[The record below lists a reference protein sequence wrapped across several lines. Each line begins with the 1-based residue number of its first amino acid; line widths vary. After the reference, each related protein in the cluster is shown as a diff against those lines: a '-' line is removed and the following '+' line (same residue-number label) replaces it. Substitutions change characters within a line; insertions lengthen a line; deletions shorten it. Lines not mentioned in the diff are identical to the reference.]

1 MEKERII
8 EDLNSCWNI
17 ETFQEVTSTNDIL
30 KQRAPKGLADRTV
43 LIAERQTK
51 GKGRM
56 GRSFYS
62 PEENGIYMSFLLR
75 PQIPPDQALLLTSA
89 AAVAAARA
97 IDDVGG
103 GPALIKWVN
112 DIYCRG
118 RKVVGILTEAGFSK
132 DDASQGLD
140 YAVVGIGINVWEA
153 EGGFPVEIRD
163 IAGAVFPWEKRPD
176 RREERDR
183 LKAQI
188 IVRLLDYFDAIYKQ
202 LPEKQFMEIY
212 REKSLLIG
220 KNVMVMS
227 STHQKMGSDPVH
239 VIGVGDNAELIVQD
253 QEGKVTRLFSGEVS
267 VREI

>member
-51 GKGRM
+51 GKGRI

-97 IDDVGG
+97 
-103 GPALIKWVN
+103 
-112 DIYCRG
+112 
-118 RKVVGILTEAGFSK
+118 RKGFSQK
-132 DDASQGLD
+132 ELAQATGIDQSDLSKIERGVANPSIGTLNRIAEALDAKLTVS
-140 YAVVGIGINVWEA
+140 
-153 EGGFPVEIRD
+153 
-163 IAGAVFPWEKRPD
+163 IA
-176 RREERDR
+176 
-183 LKAQI
+183 
-188 IVRLLDYFDAIYKQ
+188 
-202 LPEKQFMEIY
+202 
-212 REKSLLIG
+212 
-220 KNVMVMS
+220 
-227 STHQKMGSDPVH
+227 
-239 VIGVGDNAELIVQD
+239 
-253 QEGKVTRLFSGEVS
+253 
-267 VREI
+267 

>member
-1 MEKERII
+1 MVTKLDFKAINELENLQKIRNYR
-8 EDLNSCWNI
+8 DL
-17 ETFQEVTSTNDIL
+17 
-30 KQRAPKGLADRTV
+30 TV
-43 LIAERQTK
+43 LDRLKEMDRSELSESTCRKLDGVIGSWDMVLKTADEYCEIAK
-51 GKGRM
+51 KNNI
-56 GRSFYS
+56 F
-62 PEENGIYMSFLLR
+62 
-75 PQIPPDQALLLTSA
+75 
-89 AAVAAARA
+89 A
-97 IDDVGG
+97 ISVLDSEHYPYNWRGLSGMPKV
-103 GPALIKWVN
+103 
-112 DIYCRG
+112 IYCRG

-188 IVRLLDYFDAIYKQ
+188 IARLLDYFDAIYKQ

-227 STHQKMGSDPVH
+227 STHQKLESDPVH
-239 VIGVGDNAELIVQD
+239 VIGVGEGAELIVQD